1 MTFLQLIND
10 VLIRLRE
17 NEVASI
23 DQTNYIKL
31 IGKYIND
38 GKRAVED
45 AYNWNAL
52 SATYTINTTPT
63 VYNYTL
69 TGAGTRF
76 RVIDVFNDTK
86 DNRINAVQTTR
97 MNELFYTQA
106 SNGSPNLYNFN
117 GVDSN
122 GDTQVDLYPIP
133 DAVYSLKFNLIKPQA
148 ALATATDKLL
158 VPSEPV
164 IFYALSKAI
173 IERGEDAGISSGE
186 AYQFYQQSLADHISN
201 ESNLY
206 PEDSIWVAN

>member
-1 MTFLQLIND
+1 MTFLELIND

-17 NEVASI
+17 NEVASV

-31 IGKYIND
+31 IGKYVND

-52 SATYTINTTPT
+52 SSTYTINTTAN
-63 VYNYTL
+63 VFNYTL
-69 TGAGTRF
+69 TGSGTRF
-76 RVIDVFNDTK
+76 RVLDAFNDTK
-86 DNRINAVQTTR
+86 DSRLNVEQTTR

-106 SNGSPNLYNFN
+106 STGSPTRYNFN
-117 GVDSN
+117 GVNNS
-122 GDTQVDLYPIP
+122 GDTQVDIYPIP
-133 DAVYSLKFNLIKPQA
+133 DGVYTLKFNLIKPQA
-148 ALATATDKLL
+148 TLSAATDRLL

-206 PEDSIWVAN
+206 PEDSIWVSY

>member
-1 MTFLQLIND
+1 MTFLELIND

-76 RVIDVFNDTK
+76 RVTDVFNDTK

-106 SNGSPNLYNFN
+106 SSGSPNLYNFN

-133 DAVYSLKFNLIKPQA
+133 DAVYSLKFNLIKPQV

-206 PEDSIWVAN
+206 PEDSIWIAN